1 MAPPISTIPAGFE
14 SRRAA
19 TEYIENELMKR
30 IMFLDGAM
38 GTQIQDL
45 RLSEE
50 DFRGD
55 RFTDH
60 KHDLKGNND
69 LLVLTQPKAIYQIH
83 RNYLL
88 AGADFIE
95 TNTFSGTTIAQAD
108 YGMESVVYELNKV
121 ATEIARD
128 ACTDMLQE
136 TPDRPRFVCGAIGP
150 TNRTCSISPS

>member
-1 MAPPISTIPAGFE
+1 MAPLSFVPAGFD

-19 TEYIENELMKR
+19 TEYIEAELTKR

-45 RLSEE
+45 RLNEA
-50 DFRGD
+50 DFRGE
-55 RFTDH
+55 RFKDH
-60 KHDLKGNND
+60 PKDLKGNND
-69 LLVLTQPKAIYQIH
+69 LLVLTQPKSIYTIH

-108 YGMESVVYELNKV
+108 YAAEDIVYELNKV
-121 ATEIARD
+121 AAEIARD
-128 ACTDMLQE
+128 ACRDVLKE
-136 TPDRPRFVCGAIGP
+136 TPDRPRFVCGAI
-150 TNRTCSISPS
+150 